1 MFKKALSLLLSLMLI
16 VTSISVTA
24 ISVSAADDVTY
35 VVAGVEALCGVSWKG
50 DTAEG
55 ADNIMTQNAD
65 GTYSKVYTDVAVMND
80 YQLKVVANDAAGN
93 MTWYGIDGGNDNVTF
108 HVIEACDVTVTF
120 DPSTLKLTVTGDGV
134 EIPTGLQIDA
144 MRAVGNG
151 DGNWLNGVSWDPADD
166 ANLMEETSAGVYEIT
181 FTELEEFDNYQVKF
195 AANGSWATN
204 WGGLF
209 TESGVET
216 DAVFNS
222 NDNITFAVPYE
233 LANVTIKLDIR
244 NFDFA
249 SKTGAKFTVTI
260 TDATAVETEPVEV
273 TTAPVQET
281 TEAPATEATTTA
293 PVAEGLTV
301 KATSNLFAEY
311 TQNIPASES
320 QVTVTYMINCAK
332 DLLNTQWTLTY
343 DPEVLKYNR
352 TANIKPTG
360 RGLNLMPQVSANGV
374 FNVNE
379 AGKILGNA
387 TDLGLYPLSNNG
399 EAVAFVTVTFDVIGS
414 GSTTVDLYIDVL
426 NVSTVGDDFMTDVTQ
441 EESIVDFGK
450 IQNFDVAL
458 DSNTYVYPGTYNPA
472 PTYPVVETTVAP
484 TTVEPTTVAPATEP
498 TTEAPVVS
506 DVRYVVA
513 GSETLCGVN
522 WDGASADNEMTLT
535 DGVYTKVYEF
545 VAPDTYQLK
554 VVENFADGSQ
564 SWNGDET
571 GNNITFNVLS
581 ECDVTVTF
589 DPATKAITVTG
600 AGVQMVT
607 DLEIDAIRAVGNG
620 DGTWL
625 NGVSWDPADDANVM
639 TEIADK
645 VYSITFEDVDEFD
658 NYQVKFAANGNWN
671 DNWGGNFI
679 DFGLETDAEYNSA
692 SNITFAVPY
701 ELADVTI
708 TLDLT
713 NFNYSAKTGAKY
725 TIAIEDASAPVPTE
739 PTTEAPTTEP
749 PTTEPVTTAPVVS
762 DVRYVVAGSETL
774 CGVNWDGASA
784 DNEMTLTDGVYTK
797 VYEFVAPDTYQLKVV
812 ENFADGSQ
820 SWNGDETGNNITFNV
835 LSECDVTV
843 TFDPATKAITVTGA
857 GVQMVTDLEIDA
869 IRAVGN
875 GDGTWL
881 NGVSWDPADDANV
894 MTEIADKVYS
904 ITFEDVDEFDNYQ
917 VKFAANGNWND
928 NWGGNFID
936 FGLETDAEYNSAS
949 NITFA
954 VPYELADVTITL
966 DLTNFNYSAKTGAKY
981 TIAIED
987 ASAPV
992 STEPTTAPANTLK
1005 VNATSNFF
1013 GTDDAVVEY
1022 TDGKTV
1028 TVTYFLQSE
1037 KDVMNAQWALSY
1049 DSALLK
1055 VKSVSMPN
1063 TADAVIREDML
1074 EGSCS
1079 NLNLYDFKTSKAF
1092 VEVEFEVLGAGEA
1105 EVILNVTDL
1114 TVSKVNDNGISDE
1127 NEELS
1132 IVVNGAVVN
1141 ITGISTST
1149 VIGGAVEPT
1158 TEAPT
1163 TEPVE
1168 TTEPT
1173 TEAPTTE
1180 PVETTEPTT
1189 EAPTTEPVETTEP
1202 TTEAPT
1208 TEPAET
1214 TEPTDATEPD
1224 ATEEPTTV
1232 PAPDQDPTSAT
1243 GATVDGTSTSDTPSN
1258 NKPNSDAVQ
1267 TGNAS
1272 MAIVILLVLVSA
1284 SAVLYFARKRVR

>member
-35 VVAGVEALCGVSWKG
+35 VVAGVEALCGVNWKG

-65 GTYSKVYTDVAVMND
+65 GTYSKVFADVAVMND

-93 MTWYGIDGGNDNVTF
+93 MNWYGIDGGNDNVTF

-120 DPSTLKLTVTGDGV
+120 NPSTLKLTVTGDGV

-151 DGNWLNGVSWDPADD
+151 DGTWLDGISWNPAADE
-166 ANLMEETSAGVYEIT
+166 NVMTETSAGIYEIT
-181 FTELEEFDNYQVKF
+181 YTELEEFDNYQVKF
-195 AANGSWATN
+195 AANGSWAVN
-204 WGGLF
+204 WGGVYAG
-209 TESGVET
+209 SGVET

-244 NFDFA
+244 NFDYA
-249 SKTGAKFTVTI
+249 SKTGAKFTITV
-260 TDATAVETEPVEV
+260 TDASEVETEPVEA
-273 TTAPVQET
+273 TTAPVVET
-281 TEAPATEATTTA
+281 TAPVVETTAPVVETTA
-293 PVAEGLTV
+293 PVADGLTV

-320 QVTVTYMINCAK
+320 QVTVTYMIDCAK
-332 DLLNTQWTLTY
+332 DMLNTQWTLTY
-343 DPEVLKYNR
+343 DPAVLKFNR
-352 TANIKPTG
+352 NANLNSTG
-360 RGLNLMPQVSANGV
+360 RGFNFMPQVTANGV
-374 FNVNE
+374 FNAGE

-387 TDLGLYPLSNNG
+387 TDLGLYALSNNG
-399 EAVAFVTVTFDVIGS
+399 PVTFVTVTFDIIGS

-426 NVSTVGDDFMTDVTQ
+426 NVSALGDDFMTDESQ

-450 IQNFDVAL
+450 VQNFDTDL
-458 DSNTYVYPGTYNPA
+458 DINTYVYAGTYNPA
-472 PTYPVVETTVAP
+472 PTYPVVETTAAP
-484 TTVEPTTVAPATEP
+484 TTEEP
-498 TTEAPVVS
+498 TTEAPTTEEPTTAPVVS

-513 GSETLCGVN
+513 GSEALCGVN
-522 WDGASADNEMTLT
+522 WDGASAENEMALT

-545 VAPDTYQLK
+545 VAPGTYQLK

-564 SWNGDET
+564 NWNGDET

-589 DPATKAITVTG
+589 DPATKAVTVTG

-607 DLEIDAIRAVGNG
+607 ELEIDAIRAVGNG
-620 DGTWL
+620 DGAWL
-625 NGVSWDPADDANVM
+625 NDVSWDPAADENIM
-639 TEIADK
+639 NEITDK
-645 VYSITFEDVDEFD
+645 VYSITFTDMDEFD
-658 NYQVKFAANGNWN
+658 NYQVKFAANGDWT

-701 ELADVTI
+701 ELANVTI

-713 NFNYSAKTGAKY
+713 NFNYAAKTGAKY
-725 TIAIEDASAPVPTE
+725 TITIEDATEVPTEPATTE
-739 PTTEAPTTEP
+739 PTTE
-749 PTTEPVTTAPVVS
+749 
-762 DVRYVVAGSETL
+762 
-774 CGVNWDGASA
+774 
-784 DNEMTLTDGVYTK
+784 
-797 VYEFVAPDTYQLKVV
+797 
-812 ENFADGSQ
+812 
-820 SWNGDETGNNITFNV
+820 
-835 LSECDVTV
+835 
-843 TFDPATKAITVTGA
+843 
-857 GVQMVTDLEIDA
+857 
-869 IRAVGN
+869 
-875 GDGTWL
+875 
-881 NGVSWDPADDANV
+881 
-894 MTEIADKVYS
+894 
-904 ITFEDVDEFDNYQ
+904 
-917 VKFAANGNWND
+917 
-928 NWGGNFID
+928 
-936 FGLETDAEYNSAS
+936 
-949 NITFA
+949 
-954 VPYELADVTITL
+954 
-966 DLTNFNYSAKTGAKY
+966 
-981 TIAIED
+981 
-987 ASAPV
+987 
-992 STEPTTAPANTLK
+992 EPTTAPANTLK

-1013 GTDDAVVEY
+1013 GTDEAVVEC

-1028 TVTYFLQSE
+1028 TVTYYLQSE
-1037 KDVMNAQWALSY
+1037 KDLLNAQWALSY
-1049 DSALLK
+1049 DSSLLA

-1063 TADAVIREDML
+1063 TDDAVIRKDML

-1079 NLNLYDFKTSKAF
+1079 NLSLYDFQTSKAF
-1092 VEVEFEVLGAGEA
+1092 VEVEFEVKGAGET
-1105 EVILNVTDL
+1105 EVVLNVTDL
-1114 TVSKVNDNGISDE
+1114 TVSKANANGISDE
-1127 NEELS
+1127 NEEVTV
-1132 IVVNGAVVN
+1132 VVNGNIVN
-1141 ITGISTST
+1141 INGISTET

-1180 PVETTEPTT
+1180 PVETT
-1189 EAPTTEPVETTEP
+1189 APTTEPVETTAPATEP
-1202 TTEAPT
+1202 VETTAPT
-1208 TEPAET
+1208 TEPVETTAPATEPET

-1258 NKPNSDAVQ
+1258 NKPNSGAVQ